1 MAGTSFLINTFLSV
15 CIGNAGGGLVDLML
29 FGVLRGP
36 QTKWILNVAVGLVY
50 AVIYY
55 NVFKWAIVKFNI
67 KTPGREDESDAVDY
81 NEEIT
86 ELGAA
91 IMEALVE
98 KKILLRS
105 TTVFPVSD

>member
-1 MAGTSFLINTFLSV
+1 
-15 CIGNAGGGLVDLML
+15 ML

-81 NEEIT
+81 N
-86 ELGAA
+86 
-91 IMEALVE
+91 
-98 KKILLRS
+98 
-105 TTVFPVSD
+105 